1 VRRKLVGGT
10 SVRERRDGEAGVREP
25 VCRLCGAELKETS
38 VAKHGLA
45 IPGDRIPIEAVE
57 LL

>member
-1 VRRKLVGGT
+1 
-10 SVRERRDGEAGVREP
+10 VREP